1 MLELDAARSGKV
13 LVIGH
18 RGAAGHAPENT
29 MASFQKGLELGA
41 DLIELDIHMTRDG
54 ALVVMHD
61 GDVSRTTN
69 GRGRIKEMTLAQIK
83 ELDAGAWF
91 DPRFRGERV
100 PTLSEVL
107 EWAKGRIPLVV
118 EIKGDPLPARGI
130 EEELLGMLRTRDMV
144 DSVMAISFHHPSV
157 RRLKELEPA
166 LATGILYTGRLV
178 DPVAAARAALAD
190 SVRPAWSY
198 WTREDVEAVHAAGL
212 TASAWNAD
220 DEAVM
225 EHLVGLGL
233 DSIGSNYPDRLRAF
247 LDARGLGWQ
256 R

>member
-1 MLELDAARSGKV
+1 MLELEAARSGKV

-61 GDVSRTTN
+61 GDVSRTTD
-69 GRGRIKEMTLAQIK
+69 GRGRIKEMTLAQVR

-100 PTLSEVL
+100 PILSEVL
-107 EWAKGRIPLVV
+107 EWARGRIPLVI

-166 LATGILYTGRLV
+166 RATGILYTGRLV

-212 TASAWNAD
+212 SASAWNAD
-220 DEAVM
+220 DEPVM
-225 EHLVGLGL
+225 EYLVSLGI
-233 DSIGSNYPDRLRAF
+233 DSIGANYPDRLRAF
-247 LDARGLGWQ
+247 LDARGLGW
-256 R
+256 RR

>member
-1 MLELDAARSGKV
+1 MLELEAARGGKV

-29 MASFQKGLELGA
+29 MVSFQKGLELGA

-54 ALVVMHD
+54 ALVVKHD

-69 GRGRIKEMTLAQIK
+69 GRGRIREMTLAEVR

-91 DPRFRGERV
+91 DPRYRGERV

-107 EWAKGRIPLVV
+107 EWAKGRIPLVI
-118 EIKGDPLPARGI
+118 EIKGDPLPARGV

-144 DSVMAISFHHPSV
+144 DSVMAISFHHPCV

-198 WTREDVEAVHAAGL
+198 WTREGVEAVHAAGL

-220 DEAVM
+220 EEPVM
-225 EHLVGLGL
+225 EYLVGLGV

-256 R
+256 Q